1 MPEDNER
8 ETEAPFN
15 MAIATLQRLDAILQQ
30 IRDLDSQYPIDS
42 ASKQKSYISLVKQFY
57 INSVP
62 LFKES
67 KNVYGKKKKGGKKKD
82 TTKKISL
89 KVLQNEILSLKLDKK
104 KVIRSGTQTYKYVYS
119 EEKEKRINEILIDLQ
134 QRLSKFFMP
143 GKRDTEG
150 LI

>member
-15 MAIATLQRLDAILQQ
+15 MAIATLQRLDLILQQ
-30 IRDLDSQYPIDS
+30 IRNLDVQFPIDS
-42 ASKQKSYISLVKQFY
+42 VSKQKSYISLVKQFY

-62 LFKES
+62 LFKED
-67 KNVYGKKKKGGKKKD
+67 KKKYGNKKKD
-82 TTKKISL
+82 DKKEDTKKKESL
-89 KVLQNEILSLKLDKK
+89 KKLQDEILSLKLDKK
-104 KVIRSGTQTYKYVYS
+104 RCIRSGTQTYRYAYS
-119 EEKEKRINEILIDLQ
+119 EEKEKRINEILIEIQ

-143 GKRDTEG
+143 GKRETEG

>member
-15 MAIATLQRLDAILQQ
+15 MAIATLQRLDLILQQ
-30 IRDLDSQYPIDS
+30 IRNLDVQFPIDS
-42 ASKQKSYISLVKQFY
+42 VSKQKSYISLVKQFY

-62 LFKES
+62 LFKED
-67 KNVYGKKKKGGKKKD
+67 GKKKKGGKKKD
-82 TTKKISL
+82 TTKKESL
-89 KVLQNEILSLKLDKK
+89 KKLQDEILSLKLDKK
-104 KVIRSGTQTYKYVYS
+104 KCIRSGTQIYKYTYS
-119 EEKEKRINEILIDLQ
+119 EEKEKRINEILIEIQ